1 MVSMAYITLLTDFGV
16 SDGYP
21 GIMKGV
27 ILTIAP
33 EARIADITHLIS
45 PQNIHEGGLALFR
58 SYRYFPPGTIHIA
71 VVDPGVGTLR
81 RPIALRLGAH
91 YFIGPDNGL
100 FSPVIHEALR
110 IDWQHHYVHL
120 NRPGYWLPNP
130 SNVFHGRDIFA
141 PAAAHLA
148 AGVSLSELGDEI
160 DDPVLLADLQ
170 PVKINSGWKGQ
181 VIAVDHFGNLSTNL
195 TENHLFGLRQV
206 IVRIAGREISGLV
219 QAFGDRE
226 AGELIALIGTDH
238 DLSISIVNGD
248 AKKVLGIEVGVEV
261 LVTGTPMK

>member
-1 MVSMAYITLLTDFGV
+1 MAYITLLTDFGV

-58 SYRYFPPGTIHIA
+58 SYRYFPPGTIHIV

-81 RPIALRLGAH
+81 RPIALRLGAN
-91 YFIGPDNGL
+91 YFVGPDNGL
-100 FSPVIHEALR
+100 LSPVIHEALR
-110 IDWQHHYVHL
+110 NDWQHHYVHL

-141 PAAAHLA
+141 PAAA
-148 AGVSLSELGDEI
+148 
-160 DDPVLLADLQ
+160 
-170 PVKINSGWKGQ
+170 
-181 VIAVDHFGNLSTNL
+181 
-195 TENHLFGLRQV
+195 
-206 IVRIAGREISGLV
+206 
-219 QAFGDRE
+219 
-226 AGELIALIGTDH
+226 
-238 DLSISIVNGD
+238 
-248 AKKVLGIEVGVEV
+248 
-261 LVTGTPMK
+261 